1 MLWWDKVRLSLSP
14 DTVTVIEDFMVDGL
28 VIQNIHPRRLAQL
41 AFRYNFNDPAVLNL
55 DWEAVCQ
62 YYSVKLH
69 TIEFLRNLPADGYVV
84 GNSHDDSCST
94 CSEIVESKVYAVK
107 DAPDLPCCEFCRC
120 CWTQFL
126 PDMSYIK
133 NGRIEC
139 VLGNETED
147 ERVMWI
153 KENRKLFNG
162 KYETPNLVDES
173 TEGKKLTKKLSDNF
187 RSLLIND
194 PERLK
199 FLIEHDRPTL
209 KILLNKERIKHG

>member
-1 MLWWDKVRLSLSP
+1 
-14 DTVTVIEDFMVDGL
+14 
-28 VIQNIHPRRLAQL
+28 
-41 AFRYNFNDPAVLNL
+41 
-55 DWEAVCQ
+55 
-62 YYSVKLH
+62 
-69 TIEFLRNLPADGYVV
+69 
-84 GNSHDDSCST
+84 
-94 CSEIVESKVYAVK
+94 
-107 DAPDLPCCEFCRC
+107 
-120 CWTQFL
+120 
-126 PDMSYIK
+126 
-133 NGRIEC
+133 
-139 VLGNETED
+139 
-147 ERVMWI
+147 MWI